1 MLPEGLG
8 MNLIKSPRYSREV
21 KIVTENKT
29 VTEIIMKAF
38 HQEQHPGQY
47 PQLSTL
53 QRTSSS
59 LSLSCDS
66 PDRQNPSEEVEARY

>member
-8 MNLIKSPRYSREV
+8 MNLIESPRYSREV

-38 HQEQHPGQY
+38 P
-47 PQLSTL
+47 PRTTSKSVPSTKHL
-53 QRTSSS
+53 TENIIVTFIKLR
-59 LSLSCDS
+59 
-66 PDRQNPSEEVEARY
+66 